1 MNRIAKFQ
9 KVSFEQYL
17 EDYVRLFPDT
27 DVESQDVLN
36 QIKEQFDAIQLPKRA
51 TAGSAGYDFYSPVD
65 FTLQPKAENKFIPI
79 RDNIGQHVVVLNND
93 CTITI
98 PTGIR
103 CQIDESYVLFIA
115 PRSSLGFKYEAMLA
129 NTLGVI
135 DADYFF
141 ANNEGHIMAKI
152 VNNGNRMLEVK
163 AGDRF
168 MQGIFLPYGITY
180 DDEILNQRI
189 GGFGSTGL

>member
-1 MNRIAKFQ
+1 MNRVARFS

-17 EDYVRLFPDT
+17 EDYIMLFPET
-27 DVESQDVLN
+27 DVASQDVLN
-36 QIKEQFDAIQLPKRA
+36 QIKAQFDAIQLPTRA
-51 TAGSAGYDFYSPVD
+51 TAGSAWYDFYSPVD
-65 FTLQPKAENKFIPI
+65 FTLQPKVENKFIPI
-79 RDNIGQHVVVLNND
+79 RDNIGQFMVILNND

-141 ANNEGHIMAKI
+141 ANNEGHIMAKV
-152 VNNGNRMLEVK
+152 VNNGNRTLKVK

-180 DDEILNQRI
+180 DDDATDQRT
-189 GGFGSTGL
+189 GGIGSTN